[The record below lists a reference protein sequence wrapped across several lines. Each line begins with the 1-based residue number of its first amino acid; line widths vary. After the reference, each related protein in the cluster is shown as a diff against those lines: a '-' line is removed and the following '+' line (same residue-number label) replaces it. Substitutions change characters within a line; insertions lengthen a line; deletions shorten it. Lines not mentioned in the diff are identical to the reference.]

1 MRDTA
6 VLIQIQHIMKRI
18 VVALALIVAF
28 EFCSMARIETQKSG
42 KYLAVKFY
50 APNLESVT
58 EELFIKDYWDAIEFA
73 KAKKC
78 HTISFYG
85 NDGFT
90 FCFIK
95 GYEEIEKA
103 DRYLAELLEKI
114 PSMATTEFIQ
124 GEKIGTERVS
134 VAGAKYRQETYL
146 NGKLHDVY
154 ESDWDSGPFAPRT
167 STYISGGDTYVT
179 KTFYVAPKHADK
191 AKYGE
196 GSYVT
201 TPGITVFAKKTYHF
215 D

>member
-1 MRDTA
+1 
-6 VLIQIQHIMKRI
+6 MKRI
-18 VVALALIVAF
+18 VVALALLVAF

-103 DRYLAELLEKI
+103 DRYLAEHI
-114 PSMATTEFIQ
+114 VHSSA
-124 GEKIGTERVS
+124 
-134 VAGAKYRQETYL
+134 
-146 NGKLHDVY
+146 
-154 ESDWDSGPFAPRT
+154 
-167 STYISGGDTYVT
+167 
-179 KTFYVAPKHADK
+179 
-191 AKYGE
+191 
-196 GSYVT
+196 
-201 TPGITVFAKKTYHF
+201 VFDRLVMKRDAVCVFEQY
-215 D
+215 